1 MKEEIIHRQLNEVL
15 LRQEFIPADGESV
28 SLERSLLIAEHYALV
43 ENSIAVLSDLT
54 KRRSY
59 IFYGGLGALL
69 GMARKGESRVVDTIW
84 EEEIFERIAPEDLLT
99 KQLDELK
106 FFHFIHRSSPS
117 VRSDYFMECSL
128 RMRDNEGEWHNVRH
142 RISYFAST
150 KSESVPMALCLYNV
164 VPDVIAESRIVNYVD
179 GSVVRVAEENCS
191 SLLSVREKEILLMIS
206 RGKQSK
212 QIAATLSISANT
224 VNRHRQNILA
234 KLNAGNSLEACRIA
248 EKLGLI

>member
-1 MKEEIIHRQLNEVL
+1 ML

-59 IFYGGLGALL
+59 IFYGGLGVLL

-106 FFHFIHRSSPS
+106 FFHFINRSSPS
-117 VRSDYFMECSL
+117 VRSDYYMECSL
-128 RMRDNEGEWHNVRH
+128 RMCDDEGEWHNVRH

-191 SLLSVREKEILLMIS
+191 TQPMAPQPQ
-206 RGKQSK
+206 GC
-212 QIAATLSISANT
+212 SISSSTWMWPTSPAAPLVPVMT
-224 VNRHRQNILA
+224 LPFTMMAAPTPVPMGTTTTFL
-234 KLNAGNSLEACRIA
+234 
-248 EKLGLI
+248 